1 MKYIISTLAILI
13 SFFFSFCHTEKKA
26 PQEKPVTVTEIT
38 FNFIGDLMMHSPQR
52 DYAKTDSGYDFNPVF
67 EYVRKTLQS
76 ADFTVGNL
84 ETVVNSEKPYSGYP
98 CFNSPEE
105 YLKAIKSCG
114 FDLLYLANNHIYDY
128 GSYGLESTIK
138 ETEKYG
144 FLTTGYTVKNDSL
157 KSYRI
162 VKVKGVKIGF
172 PAYTYGTNLGA
183 QSNKSKTTVNV
194 IDSAKITNDIRK
206 IREMGAELIIVY
218 FHFGNEYQRT
228 ENNYQRK
235 TEEIALK
242 AGADIIIASHPHVIQ
257 PVRFYSDSSAN
268 IDTGFT
274 AYSLGNFI
282 SNQRWRYSDCGII
295 LNFSISRQDI
305 SRKFS
310 LGDVKYLPVWV
321 YKGNTGEKRE
331 YKIISQNF
339 KGGLYPE
346 YISKKDSSAMIQS
359 FNDTRYI
366 ITKYSDKIMPLK

>member
-1 MKYIISTLAILI
+1 MKYIISITAILI
-13 SFFFSFCHTEKKA
+13 SFFFSFCNPDKEAK
-26 PQEKPVTVTEIT
+26 QEKPVAVTEIT

-52 DYAKTDSGYDFNPVF
+52 DYAKTDSGYNFNPVF
-67 EYVRKTLQS
+67 EYVRQTLQS
-76 ADFTVGNL
+76 ADLTVGNL
-84 ETVVNSEKPYSGYP
+84 ETVVYSEKPYSGYP

-105 YLKAIKSCG
+105 YLQAIKSCG

-128 GSYGLESTIK
+128 GSAGLEATLK

-144 FLTTGYTVKNDSL
+144 FITSGYTVKNDSL

-162 VKVKGVKIGF
+162 IKVKGVKIGF

-183 QSNKSKTTVNV
+183 QSNKSITTVNI
-194 IDSAKITNDIRK
+194 IDSAKITNDLKRY
-206 IREMGAELIIVY
+206 REMGAELIIAY
-218 FHFGNEYQRT
+218 FHFGNEYQRI

-235 TEEIALK
+235 TEEIAFK

-282 SNQRWRYSDCGII
+282 SNQRWRYSDCGVII
-295 LNFSISRQDI
+295 NFSISRPDT

-310 LGDVKYLPVWV
+310 LGKVKYLPVWI
-321 YKGNTGEKRE
+321 YKGNTGKNRE
-331 YKIISQNF
+331 YKIIPQNF
-339 KGGLYPE
+339 KEELYPS
-346 YISKKDSSAMIQS
+346 YISKTDSSAMIQS

-366 ITKYSDKIMPLK
+366 ITKYSDKIMPLE